1 MRKKSAKEPQVGYA
15 VVAKFNWF
23 LVSDLVSPLVS
34 KRKRPEAKYL

>member
-23 LVSDLVSPLVS
+23 LVSDLVLPLVS
-34 KRKRPEAKYL
+34 KRKRSEA